1 VGRPCRRGGFL
12 TTLIE
17 AHRTNRSP
25 DCERDERRREYPQ
38 QVRVADTGVEEHHTL
53 GFRGSRGK
61 SNDYWKS
68 PLVFHVDESLQ
79 IVLKHAI
86 VLLNAMTQTGTDLRC
101 LFSGKIRRDSNGDF
115 VVTIPTTE
123 IDHGPIQPGNCHQI
137 GIFDEVDAEPGA
149 FQGRSRDPDGPAA
162 QGPPSG
168 EPPVEEGEELT
179 VKIEGKGE
187 EGDGVAKVP
196 PGYVIM
202 VPETEVGEEVKIQ
215 VTATRENVGFG
226 TVVGRLG

>member
-1 VGRPCRRGGFL
+1 M
-12 TTLIE
+12 I
-17 AHRTNRSP
+17 
-25 DCERDERRREYPQ
+25 
-38 QVRVADTGVEEHHTL
+38 RV
-53 GFRGSRGK
+53 
-61 SNDYWKS
+61 
-68 PLVFHVDESLQ
+68 
-79 IVLKHAI
+79 
-86 VLLNAMTQTGTDLRC
+86 
-101 LFSGKIRRDSNGDF
+101 
-115 VVTIPTTE
+115 
-123 IDHGPIQPGNCHQI
+123 
-137 GIFDEVDAEPGA
+137 
-149 FQGRSRDPDGPAA
+149 RSRNSAGFTA
-162 QGPPSG
+162 QGPPTD

>member
-1 VGRPCRRGGFL
+1 M
-12 TTLIE
+12 
-17 AHRTNRSP
+17 
-25 DCERDERRREYPQ
+25 DRDTQE
-38 QVRVADTGVEEHHTL
+38 
-53 GFRGSRGK
+53 
-61 SNDYWKS
+61 
-68 PLVFHVDESLQ
+68 
-79 IVLKHAI
+79 
-86 VLLNAMTQTGTDLRC
+86 LLC

-115 VVTIPTTE
+115 VVTIPSSE
-123 IDHGPIQPGNCHQI
+123 INHGTIQPGNAHRI
-137 GIFDEVDAEPGA
+137 GIFDEVSAEPGA
-149 FQGRSRDPDGPAA
+149 LQGRSRDPEGPTA
-162 QGPPSG
+162 QQPPTG